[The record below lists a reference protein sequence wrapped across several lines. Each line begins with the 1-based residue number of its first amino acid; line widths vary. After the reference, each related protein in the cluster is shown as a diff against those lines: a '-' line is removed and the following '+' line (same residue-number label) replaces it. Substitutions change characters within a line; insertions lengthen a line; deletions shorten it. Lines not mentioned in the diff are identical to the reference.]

1 MPLKM
6 RPTGLG
12 HGVYKDV
19 PDYGVY
25 CGGWCIGRIYETR
38 TGPESLRWFWA
49 LHAPSKPG
57 SMRISNQVATLD
69 EAKAEL
75 GELEAVEGLGGDGR
89 NDPMNRRGV
98 LGCR

>member
-19 PDYGVY
+19 PDYSVF
-25 CGGWCIGRIYETR
+25 CGDRCIAASTRPADPHGPGRSALVL
-38 TGPESLRWFWA
+38 G

-69 EAKAEL
+69 IAKTEFEASWKQWKA
-75 GELEAVEGLGGDGR
+75 
-89 NDPMNRRGV
+89 
-98 LGCR
+98 